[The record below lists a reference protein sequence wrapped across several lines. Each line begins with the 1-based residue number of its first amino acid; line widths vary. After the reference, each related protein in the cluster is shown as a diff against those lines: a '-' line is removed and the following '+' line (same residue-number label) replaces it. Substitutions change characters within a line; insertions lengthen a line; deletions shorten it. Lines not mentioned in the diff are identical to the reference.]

1 MALKLS
7 SVALLALLA
16 KVLPKFMFNRAIY
29 KLTGSRL
36 LLMISITVMLAL
48 MYWSPVS
55 SGRGYRVGIACIFKH
70 YAVRW
75 QLAAGVAFKNSVVMT
90 VRMCLRFVRSKRS
103 HIFP

>member
-7 SVALLALLA
+7 SVAFLALLA

-36 LLMISITVMLAL
+36 LLVMSITVMLAL

-55 SGRGYRVGIACIFKH
+55 
-70 YAVRW
+70 
-75 QLAAGVAFKNSVVMT
+75 
-90 VRMCLRFVRSKRS
+90 
-103 HIFP
+103 

>member
-16 KVLPKFMFNRAIY
+16 KVLPTFMFNRAIY

-55 SGRGYRVGIACIFKH
+55 
-70 YAVRW
+70 
-75 QLAAGVAFKNSVVMT
+75 
-90 VRMCLRFVRSKRS
+90 
-103 HIFP
+103 